1 MNSIDWIPMIGAL
14 LGGAALGVIFFGG
27 LFWTTEHLMH
37 CNWPQ
42 AVVVTSFATRVLI
55 VVIGFYW
62 LMAGAPARALAALL
76 GFVVARAIL
85 VRLLGS
91 VRKTRIQDEAH

>member
-1 MNSIDWIPMIGAL
+1 MNMNSIDWTPL
-14 LGGAALGVIFFGG
+14 LGAMGSGAVLGVIFFGG

-37 CNWPQ
+37 CKWPQ
-42 AVVVTSFATRVLI
+42 AVIVTSFIMRGLI

-76 GFVVARAIL
+76 GFIVARSIIIRAL
-85 VRLLGS
+85 KRLPS
-91 VRKTRIQDEAH
+91 PRSQK